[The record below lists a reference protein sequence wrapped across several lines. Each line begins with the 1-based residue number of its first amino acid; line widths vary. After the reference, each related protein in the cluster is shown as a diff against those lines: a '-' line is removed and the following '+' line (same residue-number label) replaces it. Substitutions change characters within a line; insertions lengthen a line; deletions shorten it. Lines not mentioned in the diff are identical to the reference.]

1 MSNNVVTEL
10 APTGTLRAAIN
21 LANFLLVSSRADNGD
36 PQGVAPDLAAA
47 IADSLGVGVSYVPFE
62 RPGPLADAA
71 VEGVWDI
78 GLIAVEPA
86 RAEHIEFTEPYVE
99 IEATYLV
106 SGHSDIQTITEVDQ
120 PGVRIAIAARSAYDL
135 YLSRNLQHAELVRAE
150 GIDGSFDL
158 FVREGLDVLLD

>member
-71 VEGVWDI
+71 VEDVWDI

-86 RAEHIEFTEPYVE
+86 LNTSNSP
-99 IEATYLV
+99 
-106 SGHSDIQTITEVDQ
+106 
-120 PGVRIAIAARSAYDL
+120 
-135 YLSRNLQHAELVRAE
+135 SRTLKSKPP
-150 GIDGSFDL
+150 I
-158 FVREGLDVLLD
+158 

>member
-1 MSNNVVTEL
+1 MSNNIVEEL
-10 APTGTLRAAIN
+10 APNGTLRAAIN

-71 VEGVWDI
+71 VDGVWDI

-86 RAEHIEFTEPYVE
+86 RAEHIEFT
-99 IEATYLV
+99 
-106 SGHSDIQTITEVDQ
+106 
-120 PGVRIAIAARSAYDL
+120 
-135 YLSRNLQHAELVRAE
+135 
-150 GIDGSFDL
+150 
-158 FVREGLDVLLD
+158 

>member
-1 MSNNVVTEL
+1 MSNKLVEEL

-47 IADSLGVGVSYVPFE
+47 IADSLGVGISYVSYE

-71 VEGVWDI
+71 EDGVWDI

-86 RAEHIEFTEPYVE
+86 RAEP
-99 IEATYLV
+99 V
-106 SGHSDIQTITEVDQ
+106 SYTHLTLPTNREV
-120 PGVRIAIAARSAYDL
+120 
-135 YLSRNLQHAELVRAE
+135 
-150 GIDGSFDL
+150 
-158 FVREGLDVLLD
+158 